1 MDLQLTTKTFIFV
14 LYRKYDR
21 QLNYMH
27 NQMQWTEKRFVNIVM
42 KYSLYN
48 SSTPIIAVDG
58 NKVFL

>member
-1 MDLQLTTKTFIFV
+1 MELQLTTKTFIFV

-21 QLNYMH
+21 QLNHMH